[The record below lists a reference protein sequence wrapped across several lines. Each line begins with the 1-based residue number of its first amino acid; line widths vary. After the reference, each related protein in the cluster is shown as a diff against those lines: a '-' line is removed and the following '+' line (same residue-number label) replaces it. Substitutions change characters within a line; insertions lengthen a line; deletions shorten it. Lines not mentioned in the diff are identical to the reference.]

1 MLKDKLQLLLGQ
13 EFVVAS
19 PNADSVEV
27 DDVTRA
33 DGSSLNGEERGRV
46 AVALADLKL
55 REDLRQRT
63 EPVAHLIMAFALA
76 DLQADEE

>member
-1 MLKDKLQLLLGQ
+1 MLKYQLQLLLGQ

-19 PNADSVEV
+19 QNDDVVAL

-55 REDLRQRT
+55 RKELRQRT

-76 DLQADEE
+76 DLQAGEE

>member
-1 MLKDKLQLLLGQ
+1 MLKDQLQLLLGQ

-19 PNADSVEV
+19 PNADRVEL

-33 DGSSLNGEERGRV
+33 DGSSLSGDERGRV
-46 AVALADLKL
+46 AVALADLNL
-55 REDLRQRT
+55 REELRQRT

-76 DLQADEE
+76 DLQTDGD